1 MQHMPH
7 PSPYSDFTVSL
18 SAGLPDYDRSQEIA
32 HLQAMVAQGL
42 KVLNTAYGQME
53 KVEQELQG
61 FLQHYYAEVGP
72 FFEQLEQLNGEIAT
86 YDRQIRQASRKR
98 ARVLGSAKT
107 PEPGALQE
115 AFPPVPADMSKD
127 EIDAEIKAVYRKLAK
142 LYHPDVAED
151 MPYSRKVI
159 QLLNQAYSKKNLW
172 AMRELEHSLV
182 EHAGRQ
188 DAPEQKLSRLRERFD
203 AIAESVVRVA
213 ERRKRLE
220 RSEAWQLKQ
229 RMEGDRYLVE
239 VVIHR
244 AKRQIDEAHRCLT
257 RKKIEYKAVMAH

>member
-7 PSPYSDFTVSL
+7 PSPYPDLTVSL
-18 SAGLPDYDRSQEIA
+18 SAGLPDYDRSHEIS

-42 KVLNTAYGQME
+42 EILNTAYAQME
-53 KVEQELQG
+53 KVERELKG
-61 FLQHYYAEVGP
+61 FLRDYYAEVGP
-72 FFEQLEQLNGEIAT
+72 FFEQLEQLNGEIAD

-98 ARVLGSAKT
+98 ARVLGSGKMQ
-107 PEPGALQE
+107 ESSALKE
-115 AFPPVPADMSKD
+115 VFPAVPADMSKD

-142 LYHPDVAED
+142 LYHPDVAESK
-151 MPYSRKVI
+151 PYSRKVI

-203 AIAESVVRVA
+203 AIGESVVRVA

-220 RSEAWQLKQ
+220 RSEAWRLKQ

-244 AKRQIDEAHRCLT
+244 AKQQIDEARRCLT
-257 RKKIEYKAVMAH
+257 RKKIEFKAVMAH